1 MASSTRRDD
10 LLLNSDT
17 LNRMWVM
24 RNYLSDRTSIE
35 AMEEIKKRMESTRSN
50 QELLLTMNS

>member
-1 MASSTRRDD
+1 
-10 LLLNSDT
+10 
-17 LNRMWVM
+17 M